1 MLSLILEKIF
11 GKKSQR
17 DAKKMLPLVFKVNE
31 FEESYQN
38 LSEEQLQAKTAEFK
52 ERLKNGETTEDIMCE
67 AFAVV
72 KNACRRLCGSMITVC
87 GQEMVWNMV
96 PFDVQIMGAIALHR
110 GNIAEMATGEGKT
123 LVATMPLYLNALTG
137 RNCQLVTVNDYLALR
152 DSEWM
157 GAVFRYLGLTVG
169 CLQNMQSPQIRREMY
184 ACDITYG
191 TNSEF
196 GFDYLR
202 DMGMAMEPAQMV
214 QRDHFFA
221 IIDEIDSILID
232 EARTPLIIAGPAG
245 NSSHQFDELLPKV
258 SELFFKQNALC
269 SRLGREAHELLNK
282 PDRTPE
288 EYEKALTK
296 LLQIRF
302 GMPTH
307 KQLLRAA
314 EDGNILKDIERLESR
329 VRSDNNRGLLQE
341 VQAELFFTIDEKGHE
356 SDLTEKGRNAV
367 SPGDPEAFIMPDLL
381 DNLHNIEID
390 TTLSDEEKARRK
402 EEFQQEF
409 GKKSER
415 LHDLSQL
422 LRAFCLFEK
431 DVHYVIQNGKIM
443 IVDEHTGR
451 VMPGRRFSDGL
462 HQALEAKERVTIE
475 EETQTLASITIQNY
489 FRMYE
494 KLAGMT
500 GTAETEANEFHQIYK
515 LDVIVIPTNRPCI
528 RKDYNDSVFKTRR
541 EKYNAVI
548 EEVEK
553 RHALGQP
560 ILLGTTSVDESEV
573 ISRLLKRKNITHNVL
588 NAKQHQREAEI
599 IAEAGQ
605 RGAVTV
611 ATNMAGRGTD
621 IKLGEG
627 VCELGGLHVIASA
640 RHDAR
645 RIDRQLRGRC
655 SRQGDPGSSK
665 FYISLE
671 DNLMRLFGSDRIVKI
686 FDRFGI
692 EEGEELQHPWLNR
705 SIEKAQCRVEQHHF
719 SIRKRTLEYDDVMNK
734 QREVVYG
741 LRKEALIVENPHDV
755 LFGLIEEVI
764 FRYIE
769 DAAVQKDSGDSQNE
783 SETRYNWDYLLSW
796 LHLNFPVN
804 FTVETLSD
812 TPGEAPKDANAL
824 AVHICTEVEKAFDA
838 KHADLSQEEKSW
850 LERRIVLEAIDRLWQ
865 EHLYEMDHLRSS
877 MGLRAYAQ
885 KDPLIEYKN
894 EAFKLFS
901 DLMMRIYRE
910 AAKNLFRASL
920 TTADQWEKL
929 IRSMPQELLHQQ
941 LGQFDAH
948 NIEDADMLPSG
959 DDNPAKGVTIRVE
972 RPGGKIG
979 RNDICPC
986 GSGKKYKKCCGK

>member
-1 MLSLILEKIF
+1 
-11 GKKSQR
+11 
-17 DAKKMLPLVFKVNE
+17 
-31 FEESYQN
+31 
-38 LSEEQLQAKTAEFK
+38 
-52 ERLKNGETTEDIMCE
+52 
-67 AFAVV
+67 
-72 KNACRRLCGSMITVC
+72 
-87 GQEMVWNMV
+87 
-96 PFDVQIMGAIALHR
+96 
-110 GNIAEMATGEGKT
+110 
-123 LVATMPLYLNALTG
+123 
-137 RNCQLVTVNDYLALR
+137 
-152 DSEWM
+152 
-157 GAVFRYLGLTVG
+157 
-169 CLQNMQSPQIRREMY
+169 
-184 ACDITYG
+184 
-191 TNSEF
+191 
-196 GFDYLR
+196 
-202 DMGMAMEPAQMV
+202 
-214 QRDHFFA
+214 
-221 IIDEIDSILID
+221 
-232 EARTPLIIAGPAG
+232 
-245 NSSHQFDELLPKV
+245 
-258 SELFFKQNALC
+258 
-269 SRLGREAHELLNK
+269 
-282 PDRTPE
+282 
-288 EYEKALTK
+288 
-296 LLQIRF
+296 
-302 GMPTH
+302 
-307 KQLLRAA
+307 
-314 EDGNILKDIERLESR
+314 
-329 VRSDNNRGLLQE
+329 
-341 VQAELFFTIDEKGHE
+341 
-356 SDLTEKGRNAV
+356 
-367 SPGDPEAFIMPDLL
+367 
-381 DNLHNIEID
+381 
-390 TTLSDEEKARRK
+390 
-402 EEFQQEF
+402 
-409 GKKSER
+409 
-415 LHDLSQL
+415 
-422 LRAFCLFEK
+422 
-431 DVHYVIQNGKIM
+431 
-443 IVDEHTGR
+443 
-451 VMPGRRFSDGL
+451 
-462 HQALEAKERVTIE
+462 
-475 EETQTLASITIQNY
+475 
-489 FRMYE
+489 
-494 KLAGMT
+494 
-500 GTAETEANEFHQIYK
+500 
-515 LDVIVIPTNRPCI
+515 
-528 RKDYNDSVFKTRR
+528 
-541 EKYNAVI
+541 
-548 EEVEK
+548 
-553 RHALGQP
+553 
-560 ILLGTTSVDESEV
+560 
-573 ISRLLKRKNITHNVL
+573 
-588 NAKQHQREAEI
+588 
-599 IAEAGQ
+599 
-605 RGAVTV
+605 
-611 ATNMAGRGTD
+611 
-621 IKLGEG
+621 
-627 VCELGGLHVIASA
+627 
-640 RHDAR
+640 
-645 RIDRQLRGRC
+645 
-655 SRQGDPGSSK
+655 
-665 FYISLE
+665 
-671 DNLMRLFGSDRIVKI
+671 MRLFGSDRIVKI